1 MYGANVDL
9 YQKARVFQNCFLCS
23 ACILFFQ
30 WSLELQDQE
39 KVFLQQSNQVNAWDR
54 MLADS
59 GEKVSNYITPDRLWC
74 DISFIYY

>member
-1 MYGANVDL
+1 MFF
-9 YQKARVFQNCFLCS
+9 KIEIVFYVLHVSC
-23 ACILFFQ
+23 FFQ

-74 DISFIYY
+74 GIYLVYLLLILSIL